1 MKKLLTILLMFSM
14 ALVSCSKSDD
24 ENNQDPQKVGIV
36 GEWYSSKANIA
47 PLLATLG
54 IDSIYA
60 KFNDDNTYLV
70 ESFASGAK
78 TTLTGTYV
86 QEKSGIGNIWTITV
100 NQNSPTALT
109 SKGIFEIDASVKP
122 YTMKYEVAQTEPA
135 IAGVTPPSAEAGF
148 GSTSGGAFGQTNVQK
163 YIKIQK

>member
-1 MKKLLTILLMFSM
+1 MKKLLAIALMFSM

-24 ENNQDPQKVGIV
+24 ENNEDPQKVGIV
-36 GEWYSSKANIA
+36 GEWYSSKTNVA
-47 PLLATLG
+47 PLLLSLG

-60 KFNDDNTYLV
+60 KFNADNTYVV
-70 ESFASGAK
+70 ESFSNGAK

-86 QEKSGIGNIWTITV
+86 QEKSGVGNIWNITV

-109 SKGIFEIDASVKP
+109 SKGIFEIDATAKP
-122 YTMKYEVAQTEPA
+122 YTMKYEIAQTEPA
-135 IAGVTPPSAEAGF
+135 ITGVTPPTAAAGF

>member
-1 MKKLLTILLMFSM
+1 MKKLLAIALMFSM

-24 ENNQDPQKVGIV
+24 ENNEDPQKVGIV
-36 GEWYSSKANIA
+36 GEWYSSKTNVA
-47 PLLATLG
+47 PLLLSLG

-60 KFNDDNTYLV
+60 KFNADNTYVV
-70 ESFASGAK
+70 ESFSNGAK

-86 QEKSGIGNIWTITV
+86 QEKSGVGNIWNITV

-109 SKGIFEIDASVKP
+109 SKGIVEIDATAKP
-122 YTMKYEVAQTEPA
+122 YTMKYEIAQTEPA
-135 IAGVTPPSAEAGF
+135 ITGVTPPTAAAGF